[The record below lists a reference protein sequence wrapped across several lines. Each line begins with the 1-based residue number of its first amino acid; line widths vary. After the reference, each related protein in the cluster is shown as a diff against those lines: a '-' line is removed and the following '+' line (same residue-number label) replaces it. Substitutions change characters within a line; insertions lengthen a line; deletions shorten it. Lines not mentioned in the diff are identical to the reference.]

1 MRSARLYQLLLAV
14 FWAAAFSRGPLA
26 PAAPPVE
33 IAPDL
38 RGVRRVVAI
47 GDIHGDYRNFVRLL
61 EAARLVSRELAWT
74 GGDTVL
80 VQTGDVFDRGPDS
93 RQAIE
98 LLMRLEEEAKMASG
112 RVVALL
118 GNHEVFQLVG
128 DFRYLHEGEW
138 RSYASEEN
146 LGERQAALK
155 EIEAFLA
162 KPKPLL
168 RTRFYD
174 RLAQW
179 LRIEGLERS
188 FPPGYFRH
196 RRLFS
201 PQGRYGRWLLDHE
214 PVVKID
220 GTVFLHGGLS
230 PRFGRI
236 PFRELRRRFKEEL
249 QEYFSLADRLIRLGV
264 FHPYLGNEHLIRL
277 VQWEMAARAHADLKP
292 VFQRL
297 AGLDEGV
304 VFAADGPVWY
314 RGLAE
319 LSEAE
324 LGGEVEAILKAQGAS
339 RIVIGHS
346 QPQDLRIEKRCQ
358 ERVVLIDVGMNQ
370 EVYQGHPE
378 ALEILD
384 GEDLQVISPR

>member
-1 MRSARLYQLLLAV
+1 MKPRPGKFLLAF
-14 FWAAAFSRGPLA
+14 FWIAAFCRGPLA
-26 PAAPPVE
+26 PAAPPAGIE
-33 IAPDL
+33 PDL
-38 RGVRRVVAI
+38 HSVERVVAI
-47 GDIHGDYRNFVRLL
+47 GDVHGDYRTFVRLL
-61 EAARLVSRELAWT
+61 EAARLVNRELAWT
-74 GGDTVL
+74 GGGAVL

-93 RQAIE
+93 RKAIE
-98 LLMRLEEEAKMASG
+98 LLMRLEEEAKMAG
-112 RVVALL
+112 GQVLALL

-138 RSYASEEN
+138 RSYAAEESQ
-146 LGERQAALK
+146 EARQAALK

-168 RTRFYD
+168 RTRYYD
-174 RLAQW
+174 RLAQA
-179 LRIEGLERS
+179 LRIDGLERS

-196 RRLFS
+196 RQLFS
-201 PQGRYGRWLLDHE
+201 LQGRYGKWLLEHE

-220 GTVFLHGGLS
+220 GSVFLHGGLS
-230 PRFGRI
+230 PRFGKI
-236 PFRELRRRFKEEL
+236 PFRELRRKFKEDL
-249 QEYFSLADRLIRLGV
+249 QEYFSLADQLVRLGV

-277 VQWEMAARAHADLKP
+277 VQWEMAAAKAHAELKP
-292 VFQRL
+292 SFQRL
-297 AGLDEGV
+297 EALDEGV

-324 LGGEVEAILKAQGAS
+324 LAGEVEAILKAQGAS
-339 RIVIGHS
+339 RIVIGHT

-358 ERVVLIDVGMNQ
+358 GRVVLIDVGMNQ

-378 ALEILD
+378 ALEILN
-384 GEDLQVISPR
+384 GEDLQVISAR